1 MAESLAIAGTAIGHI
16 SASAQISGKLLRV
29 AQKHNQLGRIGL
41 EIYLSLQKL
50 TVWKDNWSDQ
60 VNNVDLSA
68 KTLWGT
74 QGWSTIHRLLER
86 IVQLSK
92 TIEPLVQEVHET
104 HSRQPRLRWK
114 WAVERIGKGRVD
126 RRQDLRKLAE
136 ELNRSID
143 ELWIYS
149 ETAFDSRHGLFAI
162 KSSMTA
168 YGTLIHTALHS
179 RAASLRLYTLCQS
192 GAEDYSLDLDLLG
205 KGSLW
210 TDLLQPSGSA
220 TPFDY
225 PLVTEPRE
233 KQLQK
238 LIVEDMDEAEI
249 AINETEDITEST
261 PSDLHLFQPRSGVKV
276 VKVPQHRAGALHYL
290 RIPSTPS
297 EVVQLKSSPES
308 LAKIFARPKMKYLE
322 DSNDTS
328 LRQGFDRES
337 KIRLAFTVVRSSFF
351 LLGTPWLSSLN
362 SRNLRRSS
370 DPEDQSSFFILRTQR
385 LELKDLVSDD
395 PGALAE
401 TSQLFRLGV
410 VLMEIAL
417 ATLDTESQPAQLEQH
432 DPKRIS
438 KLPLVERA
446 MGASYCKATAYCL
459 QHRTIRFSGPEK
471 YDGKLYTDWETY
483 LAGFLQDYYSQVF
496 LRQVLVFPFRQFSG
510 FSADRTLDC
519 KSLAKRAVT

>member
-16 SASAQISGKLLRV
+16 SASAQISEKLLRL
-29 AQKHNQLGRIGL
+29 AQEHNQLERIGL
-41 EIYLSLQKL
+41 EVYLSLQKL
-50 TVWKDNWSDQ
+50 IVWKENWSEQ
-60 VNNVDLSA
+60 VDHVDLSA

-74 QGWSTIHRLLER
+74 QGWSTIHSLLEH

-92 TIEPLVQEVHET
+92 TIEPLVQKVQET
-104 HSRQPRLRWK
+104 HGKQPKLRWK
-114 WAVERIGKGRVD
+114 LAVERIGKKGRVD
-126 RRQDLRKLAE
+126 QRQELRKLAD
-136 ELNRSID
+136 ELNRSVD

-149 ETAFDSRHGLFAI
+149 EAAFDSRHGLFAI
-162 KSSMTA
+162 KSSLTGH
-168 YGTLIHTALHS
+168 GTLIDAALHS

-205 KGSLW
+205 NGASWK
-210 TDLLQPSGSA
+210 DLLQPN
-220 TPFDY
+220 
-225 PLVTEPRE
+225 

-238 LIVEDMDEAEI
+238 LVVEDMDEADI

-276 VKVPQHRAGALHYL
+276 VKVPQHRVGALHYL

-308 LAKIFARPKMKYLE
+308 LAKIFDRPKMKYLK
-322 DSNDTS
+322 DSTDTS
-328 LRQGFDRES
+328 LRPGFDRES
-337 KIRLAFTVVRSSFF
+337 KIRLAFTIVRSSFF

-370 DPEDQSSFFILRTQR
+370 DPGDQPSTFILRTQT

-410 VLMEIAL
+410 LLMEIAL
-417 ATLDTESQPAQLEQH
+417 ATSDAESQSAHLEQH

-459 QHRTIRFSGPEK
+459 QHRTNRFSGPEK

-496 LRQVLVFPFRQFSG
+496 LRQVLAFSLRQPQDFR
-510 FSADRTLDC
+510 LI
-519 KSLAKRAVT
+519 VH